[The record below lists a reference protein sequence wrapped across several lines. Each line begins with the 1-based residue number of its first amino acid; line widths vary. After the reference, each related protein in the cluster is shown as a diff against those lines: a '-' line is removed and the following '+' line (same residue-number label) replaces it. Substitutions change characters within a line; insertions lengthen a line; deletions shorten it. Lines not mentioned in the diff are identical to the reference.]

1 LWWGLDKEGREKK
14 KAFSESQE
22 PGHTRGTVP
31 ELVCHKRR
39 VVMQKGRE
47 KKRDKER
54 GDRVER
60 EETGQGGRRE
70 GRQRGRDERGK
81 GGKGE
86 GRQRGR
92 DERGKGGKGEGR
104 QRGRD
109 ERGKGREG
117 EGREKRREERGYR
130 GSKERG
136 DRSGKEGRGQAEG
149 APCLTRHWCLL

>member
-81 GGKGE
+81 G
-86 GRQRGR
+86 
-92 DERGKGGKGEGR
+92 
-104 QRGRD
+104 
-109 ERGKGREG
+109 REG

>member
-1 LWWGLDKEGREKK
+1 MWWGLDKEGREKK

-60 EETGQGGRRE
+60 EETGQGGR
-70 GRQRGRDERGK
+70 
-81 GGKGE
+81 
-86 GRQRGR
+86 
-92 DERGKGGKGEGR
+92 GEGR

>member
-1 LWWGLDKEGREKK
+1 MWWGLDKEGREKK

-81 GGKGE
+81 G
-86 GRQRGR
+86 
-92 DERGKGGKGEGR
+92 
-104 QRGRD
+104 
-109 ERGKGREG
+109 REG